1 MGSVLTK
8 FLTVLV
14 VAIAFPFYLIYK
26 IIKFLGKSIISFLK
40 NRKNRNVYYT
50 EDGIKFVNSTMIWR
64 EKFIIVITIISTL
77 SFFLMAVAAAI
88 TLL

>member
-40 NRKNRNVYYT
+40 NRKKRNVYYT

>member
-40 NRKNRNVYYT
+40 NIKNRNVYYT
-50 EDGIKFVNSTMIWR
+50 EDGIKFVNSTMIRR